1 MKKERKKEKR
11 RHVHEKMKKGNTHM
25 GFWAPMVLRHHFQ
38 LHACAFARLVLSFH
52 SLIN

>member
-1 MKKERKKEKR
+1 MSMK
-11 RHVHEKMKKGNTHM
+11 KMKKGNTHM

-38 LHACAFARLVLSFH
+38 LHACAFARLVLSLH